1 MRGTWTI
8 YRRELAA
15 LFLGPLA
22 WVLLCLALFVNGY
35 FLTVCVAGA
44 QGEINDPLMLV
55 QGGAITFWALL
66 IVLPPLLT
74 MRMISEEAKS
84 GTLEF
89 LQTAPV
95 RDLDV
100 VLGKLLAAT
109 TLLGLMWASSLA
121 YGLLFTSLGQAPD
134 WGPVLTSLLGAIL
147 LSALLCSI
155 GLLASAATDTPLIA
169 AFLAFV
175 ANIALLS
182 VPLLG
187 LLLRLER
194 DHPVSRLLAEAD
206 LQGHYQRSF
215 LMGVLD
221 TRSLVFF
228 LVWTAFF
235 VFCATRSL
243 EARRW
248 RA

>member
-8 YRRELAA
+8 YRRELAG

-35 FLTVCVAGA
+35 FLTYCVAGS

-55 QGGAITFWALL
+55 QGGAIAFWALL
-66 IVLPPLLT
+66 VVLPPLLT

-89 LQTAPV
+89 LLTAPV

-109 TLLGLMWASSLA
+109 TLLGLLWSSSAA
-121 YGLLFTSLGQAPD
+121 YGLLFTALGQAPD
-134 WGPVLTSLLGAIL
+134 WGPIVTGVLGATL

-155 GLLASAATDTPLIA
+155 GLLASAATETPLIA
-169 AFLAFV
+169 AFLAFI

-182 VPLLG
+182 VPLLA
-187 LLLRLER
+187 LLLNLDRQ
-194 DHPVSRLLAEAD
+194 HPLIRLLAEAD

-215 LMGVLD
+215 LMGVID
-221 TRSLVFF
+221 TRSLLFF
-228 LVWTAFF
+228 LIWTAFF